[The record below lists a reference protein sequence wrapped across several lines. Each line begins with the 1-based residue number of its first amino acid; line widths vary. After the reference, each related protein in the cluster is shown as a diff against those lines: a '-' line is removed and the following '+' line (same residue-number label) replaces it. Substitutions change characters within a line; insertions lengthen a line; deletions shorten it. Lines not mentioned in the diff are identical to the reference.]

1 MYELQ
6 RSFLSVGQEA
16 FIIEATIP
24 SLNRCLG
31 TLLLSMV
38 SLTNDLNKLYFY
50 P

>member
-1 MYELQ
+1 MYELK
-6 RSFLSVGQEA
+6 RSSFSVGQEA

-31 TLLLSMV
+31 TLLLCKV
-38 SLTNDLNKLYFY
+38 SLTNDLNKLYLY